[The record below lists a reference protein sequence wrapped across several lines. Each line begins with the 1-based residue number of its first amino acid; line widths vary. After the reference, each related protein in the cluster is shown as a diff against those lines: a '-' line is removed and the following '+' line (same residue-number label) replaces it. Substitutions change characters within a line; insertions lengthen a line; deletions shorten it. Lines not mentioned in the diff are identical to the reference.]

1 MGILTPQLRALKL
14 TCNECLAQMRSFCP
28 KHLIKNLLKK
38 LKNAIFKNHI
48 RMNGLALSLS

>member
-38 LKNAIFKNHI
+38 LKNDILKKI
-48 RMNGLALSLS
+48 TYE